1 MQRSSGFRHASYANP
16 SELRTPEISQRGS
29 PPPVAPVAFRSLP
42 PPPAVVRVGT
52 TTSKSYI
59 RAPCSLRS
67 SARERRG
74 GQGARSFT
82 EGFARIGSPMVMGVA
97 QMWAIPQGFR
107 GCTRYK
113 SSLKVR
119 RPFLDPPRSARGAG
133 RLDAVCRP
141 SERLREF
148 VDHMANVRHGC
159 HKLLSAIVAF
169 SVCGP
174 VLYSLKSLPHFS
186 SLHFYLFAHLCS

>member
-1 MQRSSGFRHASYANP
+1 
-16 SELRTPEISQRGS
+16 
-29 PPPVAPVAFRSLP
+29 
-42 PPPAVVRVGT
+42 
-52 TTSKSYI
+52 
-59 RAPCSLRS
+59 
-67 SARERRG
+67 
-74 GQGARSFT
+74 
-82 EGFARIGSPMVMGVA
+82 MGVA

-159 HKLLSAIVAF
+159 HKLVSAIVAF
-169 SVCGP
+169 
-174 VLYSLKSLPHFS
+174 
-186 SLHFYLFAHLCS
+186 